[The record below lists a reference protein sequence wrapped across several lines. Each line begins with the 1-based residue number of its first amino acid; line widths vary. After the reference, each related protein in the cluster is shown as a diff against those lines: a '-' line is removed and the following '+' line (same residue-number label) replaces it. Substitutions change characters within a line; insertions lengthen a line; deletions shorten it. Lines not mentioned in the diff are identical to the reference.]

1 MAKKAN
7 TNNAFSSKIKCPKCG
22 GTKVIVY
29 TNSIE
34 CLKCGEF
41 EKKDIED
48 FENKKIAKDELLTIK
63 DKMAFIDV
71 FDDIFGDFKD

>member
-1 MAKKAN
+1 M
-7 TNNAFSSKIKCPKCG
+7 THIDNAFQSKTKCPKCG
-22 GTKVIVY
+22 ETKVIDY

-48 FENKKIAKDELLTIK
+48 FKNKKIAKDEILTIK
-63 DKMAFIDV
+63 DKMAFIDA
-71 FDDIFGDFKD
+71 FGDIFGDFKD